1 MKKNRGFTIVELL
14 IYSGLLAILI
24 TILTRLFTATV
35 DVQLSS
41 EATGAVEEDSRYIY
55 SRLAYDITRADS
67 IVTPASP
74 GESSNSL
81 TITIGPVFNTYS
93 VSGSN
98 LMLGTDQLNSS
109 GTIISNVSFYRLGNV
124 NGKDSIQIKFTI
136 TSTTQN
142 VSGPDTKNME
152 TTIARR

>member
-1 MKKNRGFTIVELL
+1 MKKNTGFTLVELL

-41 EATGAVEEDSRYIY
+41 EAASAVEEDSRYIY
-55 SRLAYDITRADS
+55 SRLAYDLAQADS
-67 IVTPASP
+67 IVLPASP
-74 GESSNSL
+74 GTSSNSL
-81 TITIGPVFNTYS
+81 TIMIGSVAHTYS
-93 VSGSN
+93 VSDSN

-109 GTIISNVSFYRLGNV
+109 GTILSNVSFYRLGNV

-142 VSGPDTKNME
+142 ISGPDTKNIE
-152 TTIARR
+152 TTIAQR

>member
-41 EATGAVEEDSRYIY
+41 EAASAVEEDSRYIY

-67 IVTPASP
+67 IVTLASP

-81 TITIGPVFNTYS
+81 TITIGSVANTYS
-93 VSGSN
+93 MIGNN

-109 GTIISNVSFYRLGNV
+109 GTILSNLSFYRLGNV

-136 TSTTQN
+136 TSTTQQVN
-142 VSGPDTKNME
+142 GPDTKNIE
-152 TTIARR
+152 TTITQR